1 MPLLREA
8 FKWDKAVSVI
18 LAMAGVF
25 IVAYGGESQDN
36 DSDKYPYRLSGNLVI
51 GIGAVLYGLY
61 EVLYKRLACPPSTVS
76 PRRQAAFANV
86 VGSGIGLCTLSI
98 LWIILPILHFTG
110 IETFELPRGEIL
122 WLLILSVVTNML
134 FSGGMLVLMSLTS
147 PVLSSVAS
155 LLTIFIVAIVDWL
168 LFSTPVSLAGIIGG
182 IFIIIAFVMLSVATW
197 RELAAE
203 EEEGQELENEYRE
216 RELLRD
222 EGV

>member
-1 MPLLREA
+1 M
-8 FKWDKAVSVI
+8 
-18 LAMAGVF
+18 
-25 IVAYGGESQDN
+25 
-36 DSDKYPYRLSGNLVI
+36 
-51 GIGAVLYGLY
+51 
-61 EVLYKRLACPPSTVS
+61 
-76 PRRQAAFANV
+76 
-86 VGSGIGLCTLSI
+86 
-98 LWIILPILHFTG
+98 
-110 IETFELPRGEIL
+110 
-122 WLLILSVVTNML
+122 
-134 FSGGMLVLMSLTS
+134 LMSLTS

>member
-1 MPLLREA
+1 ME
-8 FKWDKAVSVI
+8 
-18 LAMAGVF
+18 
-25 IVAYGGESQDN
+25 
-36 DSDKYPYRLSGNLVI
+36 
-51 GIGAVLYGLY
+51 
-61 EVLYKRLACPPSTVS
+61 
-76 PRRQAAFANV
+76 V

-155 LLTIFIVAIVDWL
+155 LLTIFIVTIIDRL

-203 EEEGQELENEYRE
+203 EEEGQDLENEYRE